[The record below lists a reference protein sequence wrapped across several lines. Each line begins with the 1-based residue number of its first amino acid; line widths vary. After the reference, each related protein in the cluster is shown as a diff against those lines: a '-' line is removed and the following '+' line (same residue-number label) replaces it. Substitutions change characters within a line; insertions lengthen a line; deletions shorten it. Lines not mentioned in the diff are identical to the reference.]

1 MNAAID
7 FGTWNTVVNV
17 SFHGNDN
24 ILSDRDGNHFFPSVV
39 EFKGQND
46 LSFGFSALHNY
57 WMKENVIRFV
67 KRVMGLPMNSDDL
80 RMYQDECTTKIF
92 AGPDGFPRFDISFFR
107 PEGISPTEVISRF
120 YRFIGKRIHEIYDTP
135 IENLILTIPAFYTQ
149 DQRNETMKAAE
160 QAGIAKKVH
169 LVGEPV
175 AAAYYHHTENYDPS
189 RVILVL
195 DIGAGTF
202 DICLMRNENG
212 EMQAIGQGGRR
223 RLGGEDITTLLC
235 SWAEQEFEKHY
246 RRRLIAFPPKSR
258 LYRKKKEALR
268 TLVEEAKC
276 NLSRSS
282 STTIR
287 IKAGDFIVNYKAPA
301 DSGDYDYMDDDE
313 EDEEFDLTLT
323 LEEARRVVDGF
334 LQDVKTSILNTL
346 TGNNVQKE
354 SISEVIL
361 VGGCSHF
368 IPFQEVAREIF
379 GDHKVRQSDKPEEV
393 VARGA
398 LRVLEK
404 SILTGEHRL
413 IQQLTHSYGTLLN
426 DGSFAEIIPSR
437 TTFPTNQVFSKK
449 LYQVPTRDGLYPAA
463 MVGVYVRDDI
473 NGGGP
478 QEYNPFTVTNL
489 STDPRN
495 EVDVIFTIDD
505 NGVIFAEVRQK
516 MGNPVVMPKT
526 EMRRA
531 VEFN

>member
-1 MNAAID
+1 MNVAID
-7 FGTWNTVVNV
+7 FGTSNTVVDVYYN
-17 SFHGNDN
+17 GNDI
-24 ILSDRDGNHFFPSVV
+24 ILCDRDGKHFFPSVV
-39 EFKGQND
+39 EFKESNK
-46 LSFGFSALHNY
+46 LSFGFAALHNY
-57 WMKENVIRFV
+57 WMKENVIRSV

-80 RMYQDECTTKIF
+80 RLYQKDCTTKIF

-120 YRFIGKRIHEIYDTP
+120 YSFIGNRIQDIYGKP

-149 DQRNETMKAAE
+149 DQRNETMKAAK

-223 RLGGEDITTLLC
+223 QLGGEDITKLLC
-235 SWAEQEFEKHY
+235 DWVEKEFEKVY
-246 RRRLIAFPPKSR
+246 RRRLIAFPPGSR

-268 TLVEEAKC
+268 MLVEEAKC
-276 NLSRSS
+276 NLSRNP
-282 STTIR
+282 STVIH
-287 IKAGDFIVNYKAPA
+287 IKTDDFIMNYKAPA
-301 DSGDYDYMDDDE
+301 DSSDYDYMDDDE
-313 EDEEFDLTLT
+313 ESKEFDLTLT
-323 LEEARRVVDGF
+323 LETVRQVVSGF
-334 LQDVKTSILNTL
+334 LRDVKTSILNTL
-346 TGNNVQKE
+346 TGNNIQKE

-379 GDHKVRQSDKPEEV
+379 GDHKVRQADKPEEI

-413 IQQLTHSYGTLLN
+413 IQKLTHSYGTLLN
-426 DGSFAEIIPSR
+426 DGSYAEIIPSG
-437 TTFPTNQVFSKK
+437 TTFPTNQVFSRK
-449 LYQVPTRDGLYPAA
+449 LYQIPTPYGLYPDA
-463 MVGVYVRDDI
+463 MVGVFVRDDI
-473 NGGGP
+473 NGGEP

-489 STDPRN
+489 STDTRN
-495 EVDVIFTIDD
+495 EVYVNFMIDG
-505 NGVIFAEVRQK
+505 NGIIFAEVRQK
-516 MGNPVVMPKT
+516 IGNPVVMPKT